1 MLYMTMKD
9 GDEWCVRKKGPDGK
23 PMGDSMGCHA
33 SEEEANKQM
42 AALHANV
49 QEYDNSFNDHIE
61 RVRTAF
67 EKQFNP
73 LNLVQSGMLSPWV
86 TDIFEDKV
94 TVRVGEEM
102 YFVPMTKTGDAITF
116 VPRDQWQKVKLSYVT
131 ELEQDNAEP
140 YVLRE
145 FQVHEF
151 KGKYPEI
158 ETYPFVDKELLYKG
172 DAEPFHIVLPIA
184 EVGRVSANKL
194 EYDEELVAE
203 IENQLPGLGG
213 IRGHTPDEKRDT
225 AFPTEDVDW
234 IGHKR
239 VGKTLWAKAYVP
251 PGSNREEV
259 RRRKA
264 RGGKIG
270 TSIYG
275 AAKRENTPAGNW
287 RARGMRLEQVDL
299 APISRASLK
308 LGGDFAIT
316 AEMEGAAPAAGTV
329 TELDNHE
336 DDMEKTQIIA
346 ELTVT
351 DLSDALRNAVIAEY
365 ESTKIAELEAE
376 KTQKE
381 QRISEL
387 EIAVN
392 AKDVRIAEL
401 EGVTFE
407 TDLDAKIA
415 ELTDW
420 QVNTEEGKD
429 TLAKLRDEIKAR
441 ATGKLGT
448 VREMAQA
455 ETTVKELIEG
465 DLKWLM
471 ELTRNALAGKAMIV
485 SAKQSETV
493 KTPTAEEIAASRA
506 QTGI

>member
-1 MLYMTMKD
+1 M
-9 GDEWCVRKKGPDGK
+9 
-23 PMGDSMGCHA
+23 
-33 SEEEANKQM
+33 
-42 AALHANV
+42 
-49 QEYDNSFNDHIE
+49 
-61 RVRTAF
+61 
-67 EKQFNP
+67 
-73 LNLVQSGMLSPWV
+73 
-86 TDIFEDKV
+86 
-94 TVRVGEEM
+94 
-102 YFVPMTKTGDAITF
+102 
-116 VPRDQWQKVKLSYVT
+116 
-131 ELEQDNAEP
+131 
-140 YVLRE
+140 
-145 FQVHEF
+145 
-151 KGKYPEI
+151 
-158 ETYPFVDKELLYKG
+158 
-172 DAEPFHIVLPIA
+172 
-184 EVGRVSANKL
+184 
-194 EYDEELVAE
+194 
-203 IENQLPGLGG
+203 
-213 IRGHTPDEKRDT
+213 
-225 AFPTEDVDW
+225 
-234 IGHKR
+234 
-239 VGKTLWAKAYVP
+239 
-251 PGSNREEV
+251 
-259 RRRKA
+259 
-264 RGGKIG
+264 
-270 TSIYG
+270 
-275 AAKRENTPAGNW
+275 
-287 RARGMRLEQVDL
+287 
-299 APISRASLK
+299 K